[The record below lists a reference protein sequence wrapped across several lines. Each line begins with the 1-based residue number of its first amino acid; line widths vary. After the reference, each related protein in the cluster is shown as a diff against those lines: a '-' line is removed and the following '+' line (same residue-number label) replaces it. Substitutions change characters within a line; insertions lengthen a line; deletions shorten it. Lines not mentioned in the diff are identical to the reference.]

1 MYLRDDICKS
11 YLMSSLYPKYIKN
24 SHNRIKES
32 EQYNYEI
39 EGLNKIFKEDI
50 QMANM
55 YWKGAQH
62 H

>member
-39 EGLNKIFKEDI
+39 EELNKIFKEDI

-55 YWKGAQH
+55 Y
-62 H
+62 